1 MPRVLKEFEEVI
13 GRLVSISGHRV
24 LISCGHD
31 EIELLIEEK
40 VLPKLSQLLGQR
52 IAILRLED
60 RYHIRLLRE
69 RTSTSETLNNS
80 SDELPMLKHFPNEE
94 IPQKL
99 RKFLGHKIG
108 LLKLGHIFY
117 IRIISGNEEHTAFY
131 HSQDVEGV

>member
-80 SDELPMLKHFPNEE
+80 SDELPILKHFRVS
-94 IPQKL
+94 KCCDVGRL
-99 RKFLGHKIG
+99 
-108 LLKLGHIFY
+108 
-117 IRIISGNEEHTAFY
+117 SGNLEVFHLA
-131 HSQDVEGV
+131 DKNLRGVSDA

>member
-52 IAILRLED
+52 IAILRLGD
-60 RYHIRLLRE
+60 RYHIRLLRGH
-69 RTSTSETLNNS
+69 TSTSETLNNS

-99 RKFLGHKIG
+99 RKFLDRKTG
-108 LLKLGHIFY
+108 LLKPGHIFY